1 MQSIL
6 VQIKTILIKV
16 LCSNKNLV
24 TQNEYS
30 KSAIQDL
37 DSHVESLIDAKLKL
51 KCKRAQDE
59 LRYIKKF
66 THWPVSELKTNK
78 HKALDGND
86 NSKKN
91 NSNTDINNEHLQ

>member
-24 TQNEYS
+24 AQNEYS
-30 KSAIQDL
+30 NSAAQGL
-37 DSHVESLIDAKLKL
+37 DSHVESIIDAKLKL

-66 THWPVSELKTNK
+66 THWPVSELKKNN
-78 HKALDGND
+78 HDALDGND
-86 NSKKN
+86 N
-91 NSNTDINNEHLQ
+91 NTK